1 MIIKKSFNRKSISI
15 RISPTGKVVVS
26 APWYAPDFM
35 INNFVDSKAA
45 WIKERQK
52 SVKKNI
58 ASIPKYV
65 EGEPQLFLGEF
76 FPLVINPL
84 PYIQKSRLGFDGRVF
99 ELTVPKTHSPREI
112 KSDAKKHFLDFYL
125 KYGQKYIFERV
136 SFYTQKLDV
145 NFNRIVIKKVS
156 SIWGSCSS
164 KNNLNFNRKLI
175 MAPKEVVDYVVI
187 HEVCH
192 LVHRHHR
199 RTFWQL
205 VKSLDPEYHLH
216 KLWLNNNHQLLTI

>member
-76 FPLVINPL
+76 FPLVIKPI
-84 PYIQKSRLGFDGRVF
+84 PYIQKSRLGFDGGK
-99 ELTVPKTHSPREI
+99 LNKLA
-112 KSDAKKHFLDFYL
+112 DAKIL
-125 KYGQKYIFERV
+125 
-136 SFYTQKLDV
+136 
-145 NFNRIVIKKVS
+145 IKNAKKEINPEAS
-156 SIWGSCSS
+156 SRLALETI
-164 KNNLNFNRKLI
+164 L
-175 MAPKEVVDYVVI
+175 
-187 HEVCH
+187 
-192 LVHRHHR
+192 
-199 RTFWQL
+199 L
-205 VKSLDPEYHLH
+205 VKD
-216 KLWLNNNHQLLTI
+216 

>member
-15 RISPTGKVVVS
+15 RINSSGKVVVS

-35 INNFVDSKAA
+35 IKSFVDSKAS

-52 SVKKNI
+52 IIKRDKSSVPGY
-58 ASIPKYV
+58 SD
-65 EGEPQLFLGEF
+65 GEPQLFLGEF
-76 FPLVINPL
+76 FPLVIKPI
-84 PYIQKSRLGFDGRVF
+84 PYIQKSRLGFDGGKF
-99 ELTVPKTHSPREI
+99 ELTVPKTHTTRQI
-112 KSDAKKHFLDFYL
+112 KSDAHKQFLDFYL

-136 SFYTQKLDV
+136 SFYTQKLGVD
-145 NFNRIVIKKVS
+145 FNRIVLKKVS

-192 LVHRHHR
+192 LIHRHHR

-205 VKSLDPEYHLH
+205 VKSLDSEYHLH
-216 KLWLNNNHQLLTI
+216 KLWLSNNHHLLTI

>member
-1 MIIKKSFNRKSISI
+1 MIIKKSSKRKSISI
-15 RISPTGKVVVS
+15 KINSSGKVIVL

-35 INNFVDSKAA
+35 IKSFVNSKTN
-45 WIKERQK
+45 WIKERQ
-52 SVKKNI
+52 SIAQKNKL
-58 ASIPKYV
+58 SKPTYV
-65 EGEPQLFLGEF
+65 DGEPQLFLGEF
-76 FPLVINPL
+76 FPLVIKPI
-84 PYIQKSRLGFDGRVF
+84 PYIQKSRLGFDSQTF
-99 ELTVPKTHSPREI
+99 ELTVPKTHTQREI
-112 KSDAKKHFLDFYL
+112 KSDAHKLFLDFYL
-125 KYGQKYIFERV
+125 KYGQKYIFEKV
-136 SFYTQKLDV
+136 SFYTQKLGVD
-145 NFNRIVIKKVS
+145 FNRIVLKKVS

-199 RTFWQL
+199 RTFWLL

-216 KLWLNNNHQLLTI
+216 KLWLSNNHQLLTI